1 MQPCA
6 VCGGVTINAAG
17 NCTQCG
23 TYRGSGDPLPPSP
36 YSTPPQEYQQSYGQQ
51 GYGQPDYGQPSSGA
65 AGYGQPG
72 GGPAGYG
79 PPDYGQPGNGG
90 AGYPPVSGP
99 SYPPVSGAGYPPVSG
114 GGYPPQSGAPGYP
127 TSSPPGGYPGS
138 GGPAYPQPTSGGG
151 YAVSYPSIPQQQQQP
166 SKNKFLVPAIAL
178 GSTLA
183 VLVVAIL
190 VIVGMRGND
199 EDDPN
204 VLANPSSTPSVQQS
218 ESSAP
223 AVPGIDQCVVGEWVV
238 NSHREEVPIDGV
250 GNVTFN
256 GRSPWARLSLT
267 AEGKGVTEYGNGTE
281 YRGSVQ
287 GQTVTIK
294 FTGRITFDYRA
305 ENGTISLS
313 NVKPDGTTT
322 ATVGDGQPVSEPLG
336 GGDDPSKYTCSGDQ
350 LVQSSYNMEI
360 KYSRVR

>member
-23 TYRGSGDPLPPSP
+23 TYRGSLDPLPPSP
-36 YSTPPQEYQQSYGQQ
+36 YSQQPPDYQQPYGQQ
-51 GYGQPDYGQPSSGA
+51 GYGQQPGSGYGQQPDYGQPAGGAYGQPDYGQPGSGGPSYPPSSG
-65 AGYGQPG
+65 PG
-72 GGPAGYG
+72 
-79 PPDYGQPGNGG
+79 
-90 AGYPPVSGP
+90 
-99 SYPPVSGAGYPPVSG
+99 YPPVSGAGYPPVSG
-114 GGYPPQSGAPGYP
+114 GGYPQQSGPPGYP

-151 YAVSYPSIPQQQQQP
+151 YAVSYPSISQQQPPP

-204 VLANPSSTPSVQQS
+204 VLANSPDPSPSVQQS

-267 AEGKGVTEYGNGTE
+267 ADGKGVTEYGNGTE

-305 ENGTISLS
+305 ENGTLSLS

-322 ATVGDGQPVSEPLG
+322 ATVGGGQPVSEPLG